1 MAVHLMS
8 GEVCGF
14 CLHWYVCV
22 LCEPL
27 GCMCVF
33 WGHSCSLLISVPIL
47 SVYALGFSVCSTS
60 VLKTFFL
67 PLGCGASPILH
78 VSVWPQVSLTCV

>member
-14 CLHWYVCV
+14 CLHWCLCT

-27 GCMCVF
+27 GVCMCVF
-33 WGHSCSLLISVPIL
+33 WGHSCE
-47 SVYALGFSVCSTS
+47 SVYFCAYIVCVRPWDSLCALLRF
-60 VLKTFFL
+60 
-67 PLGCGASPILH
+67 
-78 VSVWPQVSLTCV
+78 